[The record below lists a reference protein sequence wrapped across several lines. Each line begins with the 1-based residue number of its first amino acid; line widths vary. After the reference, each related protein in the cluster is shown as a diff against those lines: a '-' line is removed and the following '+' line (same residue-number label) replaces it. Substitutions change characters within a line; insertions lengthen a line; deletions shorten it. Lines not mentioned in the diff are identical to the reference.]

1 LINSNFIFYER
12 GKVLRKGDIKMIK
25 KLLEKGF
32 SKSAVARKLGI
43 SRETVRRYANAPDDY
58 VPKIDRKPVINSV
71 DPYLPYIATILE
83 TARDEGVEIP
93 TTVIY
98 DEIVKLGYDDSLR
111 WLQTIM
117 RRYELRKRTKEDEPL
132 IRFETKA
139 GAQMQM
145 DWVEFPKDNLSA
157 FVATMGY
164 SRASYVE
171 YVDNEKVETLLACHM
186 NAFEYFGGVPME
198 CLYDNMK
205 TVIIKRNGYG
215 RGKHK
220 FNPLFEDFAK
230 HCGFNI
236 KVCKPY
242 RAKTK
247 GKVERFNHYLRYN
260 FHNGLKVKLS
270 IKNYNI
276 NIDNANAEVL
286 KWLDDTANQRI
297 HKTTLQIPSEL
308 LVQEQPHL
316 LPVPK
321 PYGGIHPKVITKS
334 VSKKGSYFKKTI
346 DMDSIY
352 IPSRDIQSYDDLI
365 PIALY
370 VVPSLSMATGGVA
383 WS

>member
-1 LINSNFIFYER
+1 M
-12 GKVLRKGDIKMIK
+12 LRKGDIKMIK

-43 SRETVRRYANAPDDY
+43 SRDTVRRYANTPDDY
-58 VPKIDRKPVINSV
+58 VPKINRKPVINSV
-71 DPYLPYIATILE
+71 DPYLPYIATMLE

-111 WLQTIM
+111 WLQQVM
-117 RRYELRKRTKEDEPL
+117 RRYELRKRTKDDELL

-139 GAQMQM
+139 SQQMQV

-171 YVDNEKVETLLACHM
+171 YVDNERIETLLGCHM
-186 NAFEYFGGVPME
+186 NAFEYFGGVPQE

-215 RGKHK
+215 RGKHQ
-220 FNPLFEDFAK
+220 FNALFEDFAK

-270 IKNYNI
+270 MKNYQL

-297 HKTTLQIPSEL
+297 HQTTLQIPMEL

-316 LPVPK
+316 LSVPK
-321 PYGGIHPKVITKS
+321 PYAGIHPKVVIGS
-334 VSKKGSYFKKTI
+334 VSKKESVFKKKI
-346 DMDSIY
+346 DTSSIY
-352 IPSRDIQSYDDLI
+352 IPNRDMQSYDDLI
-365 PIALY
+365 PAIALY
-370 VVPSLSMATGGVA
+370 MLPIYSTSTFGGTL
-383 WS
+383 WN

>member
-1 LINSNFIFYER
+1 M
-12 GKVLRKGDIKMIK
+12 LRKGDIKMIK

-43 SRETVRRYANAPDDY
+43 SRDTVRRYANTPNDY
-58 VPKIDRKPVINSV
+58 VPKINRKPV
-71 DPYLPYIATILE
+71 YLPYIATMLE

-98 DEIVKLGYDDSLR
+98 EEIVKLGYDDSLR
-111 WLQTIM
+111 WLQQVM
-117 RRYELRKRTKEDEPL
+117 RRYELRKRTKDDEPL
-132 IRFETKA
+132 IRFETEPGK
-139 GAQMQM
+139 QMQV

-186 NAFEYFGGVPME
+186 NAFEYFGGVPSE

-215 RGKHK
+215 RGKHQ
-220 FNPLFEDFAK
+220 FNALFEDFAK
-230 HCGFNI
+230 HCGFAI

-270 IKNYNI
+270 IKNYKLNI
-276 NIDNANAEVL
+276 ENANAEVL
-286 KWLDDTANQRI
+286 KWLDDIANHRI
-297 HKTTLQIPSEL
+297 HQTTLQIPMEL
-308 LVQEQPHL
+308 LAQEQPHL
-316 LPVPK
+316 LSVPK
-321 PYGGIHPKVITKS
+321 PYGGIHPKVVIAS
-334 VSKKGSYFKKTI
+334 VSKNESHFKKQVDTN
-346 DMDSIY
+346 SIY
-352 IPSRDIQSYDDLI
+352 IPSRDMQSYDELI
-365 PIALY
+365 PVALY
-370 VVPSLSMATGGVA
+370 MIPSLTVSVGGGL
-383 WS
+383 WT